1 MWLGPRF
8 KARILYPRLCQSM
21 MTLLPSSV
29 PASHT
34 KGRVG
39 MLGGFFT
46 NLLCYLVT
54 GSQQTHLHE
63 DKLRRMGYSPEESM

>member
-1 MWLGPRF
+1 
-8 KARILYPRLCQSM
+8 M

-39 MLGGFFT
+39 MLGGFFAI
-46 NLLCYLVT
+46 LLCYLA
-54 GSQQTHLHE
+54 GSSLQTHLHE
-63 DKLRRMGYSPEESM
+63 DKFWGMGYSPEESMHDGYHLLRNFYRRKDDKW

>member
-1 MWLGPRF
+1 
-8 KARILYPRLCQSM
+8 M

-39 MLGGFFT
+39 MLGGFFA
-46 NLLCYLVT
+46 NALCYLVA

-63 DKLRRMGYSPEESM
+63 DKLRRMGYSPEESMQDGYHLLRNFYRRKDDKW